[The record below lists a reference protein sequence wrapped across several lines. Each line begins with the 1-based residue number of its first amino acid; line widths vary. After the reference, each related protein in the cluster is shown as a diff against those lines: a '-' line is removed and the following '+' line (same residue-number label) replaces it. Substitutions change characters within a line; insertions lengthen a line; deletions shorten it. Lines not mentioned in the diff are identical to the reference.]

1 MTPAPIDQL
10 NLYGLTNNLT
20 ELIELFNTNKMPS
33 RIILSGEKGIGK
45 CTLAYHFINYV
56 LSLDEI
62 DNYNLKNFTINN
74 NNRSY
79 KLIKNNFILLD
90 VHENK
95 KTIDISQVR
104 SLIRNLQK
112 SSFNDKARFVLID
125 NIECL
130 NTNSINALL
139 KILEDTSP
147 NIFFLLINNN
157 KKVLETLLS
166 RCINFKIFLTNEESI
181 NISEKILGGNIS
193 NFINNDLINYYSTPG
208 KIYNLFIFAQEN
220 DLVIDKITLKE
231 FLTILIREN
240 YFKKD
245 SFINEFIFDFTEF
258 YIRKKKLFLKKSYN
272 DFLKKI
278 SNTKKFNLDEESLLM
293 EFESKFLN
301 G

>member
-79 KLIKNNFILLD
+79 KLIKNNSNPNFILLD

-147 NIFFLLINNN
+147 NIFF
-157 KKVLETLLS
+157 
-166 RCINFKIFLTNEESI
+166 
-181 NISEKILGGNIS
+181 
-193 NFINNDLINYYSTPG
+193 FID
-208 KIYNLFIFAQEN
+208 
-220 DLVIDKITLKE
+220 
-231 FLTILIREN
+231 
-240 YFKKD
+240 
-245 SFINEFIFDFTEF
+245 
-258 YIRKKKLFLKKSYN
+258 
-272 DFLKKI
+272 
-278 SNTKKFNLDEESLLM
+278 
-293 EFESKFLN
+293 
-301 G
+301 